1 MLRTCHGIRL
11 FFVRREHTHLVE
23 SVPEETR
30 TKYAE
35 VVVVSER
42 GEAKLTP
49 AFDRAIAAA
58 KKAVD
63 DAAAARAAHTAAR
76 APHAQRQGAGRRN
89 RPRGGGSN

>member
-11 FFVRREHTHLVE
+11 LFVRREHTHLVE

-58 KKAVD
+58 KKAVE
-63 DAAAARAAHTAAR
+63 DAAAARAAQNAATA
-76 APHAQRQGAGRRN
+76 RQGRGSGRRN
-89 RPRGGGSN
+89 RPQGGGSN